1 MPFTR
6 VFSFLQVF
14 AIGISLC
21 LFLTCLP
28 AQSLSAQKAPETI
41 ADVRLKRPVTL
52 DVVGIPLKELL
63 QRLSA
68 KDLALSCDRECAEQ
82 KLQLRLKNHPVGEIM
97 QALADM
103 LPGSWQAVEENRVPK
118 GYKLVLKTSAISER
132 SRWWQLFL
140 QAQRESLEPTK
151 QALLASMRSGPVNEV
166 VPDDLRNNPAFVS
179 AADHKAFYNNLPA
192 DLQQTLAERM
202 DDITLYQPGG
212 LAYDDME
219 NAYVVKVSEL
229 PEKAQAVL
237 RKHSPHPLPEDS
249 YAYFTNDGTDVQ
261 VNFIDSKGKD
271 LLGTLIVMAHNV
283 SSLPLIGLDQSPLG
297 RMARENQLGSA
308 PVLWRQLAAY
318 QNKTVWKNKLPT
330 LTHRRFPPLRRSDLL
345 HYTAESATFDFIA
358 DYYSQPSVPM
368 PPSLHPQPLEKSLE
382 DTLNQYAAE
391 YDMSWKQQKS
401 GLYLFRNNRWYR
413 DDRLEV
419 PGSLGKLLILR
430 QEMALK
436 QAQDANA
443 SQSQRLQGE
452 LAWQS
457 ALASNLSRWQL
468 ISGLKWLARD
478 EGKENADIVSAN
490 NQPTLPVP
498 ALASVPSAQ
507 RSELY
512 PFEFV
517 TEVINREYSL
527 LRFYAALAVEQQQA
541 LCEQQLPLSALNS
554 VQQQQAIALNPL
566 LRIHMDNQKQ
576 IPVVLSIRNNNH
588 LNGKLQLWVMPL
600 DRAN

>member
-6 VFSFLQVF
+6 FLSCLQAF
-14 AIGISLC
+14 AIGLSLC
-21 LFLTCLP
+21 LFSTGLP
-28 AQSLSAQKAPETI
+28 AQSLSAQRAPDSV
-41 ADVRLKRPVTL
+41 ADLRLKRPVTL
-52 DVVGIPLKELL
+52 DGVGIPLKDLL

-103 LPGSWQAVEENRVPK
+103 LLGSWQAVEENKVPK

-132 SRWWQLFL
+132 NRWWQLFL
-140 QAQRESLEPTK
+140 QAQRESLEPTIK
-151 QALLASMRSGPVNEV
+151 ALVTSMRSGPINEV
-166 VPDDLRNNPAFVS
+166 VPDDTRNNPAFVS
-179 AADHKAFYNNLPA
+179 AADHKAFYNSLPA
-192 DLQQTLAERM
+192 DLQQTLAERI

-219 NAYVVKVSEL
+219 NAYVIKVSEL

-261 VNFIDSKGKD
+261 ANFIDSKGKD
-271 LLGTLIVMAHNV
+271 LLGTLLVMAHNI

-318 QNKTVWKNKLPT
+318 QNRTVWKNKLPT
-330 LTHRRFPPLRRSDLL
+330 LTQMRFPSLRRSDLL
-345 HYTAESATFDFIA
+345 HYTAESAAFDFIA
-358 DYYSQPSVPM
+358 DYYSLPSVPM
-368 PPSLHPQPLEKSLE
+368 PPDLHPQPLEKPLE

-419 PGSLGKLLILR
+419 PGSLGKWLIAR
-430 QEMALK
+430 QESNQKL
-436 QAQDANA
+436 AQEAKT
-443 SQSQRLQGE
+443 SPSQRLRWE
-452 LAWQS
+452 LVWQS

-478 EGKENADIVSAN
+478 EGKENAANGVAN
-490 NQPTLPVP
+490 NQQTSPFSALSP
-498 ALASVPSAQ
+498 ASSAQ
-507 RSELY
+507 GSELY
-512 PFEFV
+512 PFESITDV
-517 TEVINREYSL
+517 VNREYPL
-527 LRFYAALAVEQQQA
+527 LRFYAALTEEQQQA
-541 LCEQQLPLSALNS
+541 LCEQQLPLSALS
-554 VQQQQAIALNPL
+554 AVQQQQAIALCPL

-576 IPVVLSIRNNNH
+576 IPVVLGIRNNNH
-588 LNGKLQLWVMPL
+588 INGKLQLVVTRL